1 MNSKT
6 IIMCFILYF
15 VVINLVAIILTIID
29 KKRAIKGKYRIPENT
44 LMLTGLFGG
53 ALAEYFV
60 MKKIHHK
67 TKHSKFMIGL
77 PLEIFFH
84 IVLIALVI
92 YKTAF

>member
-1 MNSKT
+1 MNSK
-6 IIMCFILYF
+6 IIIAFFLLYF
-15 VVINLVAIILTIID
+15 AIINLIAGILSVVD
-29 KKRAIKGKYRIPENT
+29 KKRAIKGKYRIPESA